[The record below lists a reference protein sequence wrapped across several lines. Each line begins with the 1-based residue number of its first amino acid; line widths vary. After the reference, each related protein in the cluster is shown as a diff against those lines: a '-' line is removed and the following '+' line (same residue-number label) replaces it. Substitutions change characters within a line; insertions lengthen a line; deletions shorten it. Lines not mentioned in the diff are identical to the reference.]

1 MFWSDL
7 LVAFIIAI
15 IFASLLVTI
24 FGKSRFGLSLFI
36 IFLILFAGVWAGGI
50 WFTPIGPKLFEVYWL
65 PFVVVAIVLSLLVAA
80 LSPSKTDRHPPVKM
94 ITKEEE
100 NKTKKEKKSVSLF
113 VWFLLIAL
121 IIIIILRYTIGL

>member
-1 MFWSDL
+1 MFWLDL
-7 LVAFIIAI
+7 LFAFIIAL

-65 PFVVVAIVLSLLVAA
+65 PFVVVAIVLSLLIAA
-80 LSPSKTDRHPPVKM
+80 LSPGKIDRYPPVKM

-100 NKTKKEKKSVSLF
+100 IKNIKEKKTISFFAL
-113 VWFLLIAL
+113 FLLIAL